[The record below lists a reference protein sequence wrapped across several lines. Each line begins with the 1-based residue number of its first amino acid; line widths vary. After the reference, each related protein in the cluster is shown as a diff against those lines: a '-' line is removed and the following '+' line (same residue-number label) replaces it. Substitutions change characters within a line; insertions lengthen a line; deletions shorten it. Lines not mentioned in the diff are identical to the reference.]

1 MLLVLKEYV
10 KYVKIILVYNHFYRG
25 EYKMKKISKKV
36 TALLLTVLLLCNVF
50 AIAIFETNAAEV
62 NEIQVSSNKI
72 PFYLTDQ
79 EARCFIGFIYNT
91 NDLTQEQLTKYDM
104 YKLLTG
110 QLSGE
115 EEQVA
120 TIQFSETMMSQLSR
134 TVDNL
139 DYINGY
145 SSDNLIS
152 YLTTKANGNFASD
165 VVNETLHKI
174 GNSFFDLFLDE
185 YTIHGGTLENM
196 EYEYFQNGLLA
207 WNAIDG
213 IASISD
219 KVQAYKNQI
228 LALSNATFYVSSANR
243 KEMYDYFLTYKN
255 NISIK
260 YTVSED
266 AFDLVMD
273 ANELCNEK
281 LAIIKAL
288 SPTLSNWGFLDNNML
303 LWGTEDRI
311 ALIEKWAEFT
321 YLLEESITNTTITS
335 NDDTSSQRSAIRYS
349 LIPSNYLSYEIRDD
363 FAYINSYTGNFT
375 AAMIPYEIEGHMVKG
390 INDNAFSENKSLRYI
405 YIPGTVSYIGE
416 NAFKNCYNLQQAYIP
431 NGKTN
436 INNKAFSVYRKLTI
450 NNNPYILDK
459 NLSIEIY
466 SSSGASVENYCNLS
480 NISFVSLDWDG
491 KSRQAVLPIDNT
503 YYVGSVAELYWVLS
517 HKSKASNVVISG
529 ILNFNSHDM
538 PRYGSYDSPYTS
550 QGKINIISAEFNNT
564 NSYNPNYWGTAKT
577 IGLIDSAKLDE
588 LYIDGLSINSSY
600 LSSAEVENHCYGG
613 LLFGYLKINKK
624 MVCKNININD
634 SNVNTTEGT
643 CGGLFGCLYIDNNA
657 TATISRIST
666 NYHLGGIVRYLESLV
681 IGGVTGQLINY
692 GEFNISH
699 TDIKGNFETI
709 SGNNM
714 LNKFYSG
721 YVGGIIGCVD
731 NSGNINAEYI
741 KSDFSAETHSS
752 YDNNEASHYIGV
764 LAATVNS
771 NTGKVCIKNSNANVI
786 YIYGDFRGYFG
797 GNTKHL
803 SIENST
809 LTVTIP
815 NDVKYI
821 NSDNSDYIT
830 GFIVDNNHPV
840 FSTEQGILLSK
851 KKESIIR
858 YPNGLEQTSYTIP
871 NYISDLSLHSF
882 QNSKNLKSISIP
894 NNVTCISHYAFEGC
908 TNLTDVYYEGSNSE
922 WKNNVKIYDYNDDLL
937 NANMHYKKLE
947 STDSNIKYKIIN
959 SSSVTITGYTGTDNE
974 LIIPDIL
981 NNYNVVG
988 IDEGAFDNC
997 PNLTSVSIRKN
1008 IKSIDSGAFRNC
1020 RNLSKINVSD
1030 GNPYFSSLNG
1040 VLFNKDFTSIVC
1052 YPQNKTESEYSLPD
1066 SVVSISEYA
1075 FCNCLNLSYVNIP
1088 KGIKAIG
1095 DYIFYGCTNLS
1106 NLNMPDD
1113 CESIG
1118 NYSFYGCTNLSNLKI
1133 SNNCRSIGDYAFYG
1147 CENLTCLEF
1156 TEKIDKIGN
1165 YAFGKCEKISYVKFL
1180 EKLDLLGDYAFSNCN
1195 NISYV
1200 EFSKGVDTIG
1210 SYAFYKCANL
1220 SKLSCYESLNYI
1232 GYYAFYYCE
1241 NITCVY
1247 LPNNTQR
1254 INNGAFRSCDKLCDV
1269 YYDGNADEWK
1279 KIDIGEYNQCL
1290 LKCNIH
1296 CKDTVILAPE
1306 VTDQGKVYFK
1316 NTFNWSKVYCYMWTG
1331 SGGEGYQNSV
1341 WPGVNMVDE
1350 GNDIW
1355 SCDLSSKY
1363 SYIIFSDGNMQSTDL
1378 VIPGDGYIAIPTNSP
1393 HCFDV
1398 SWEPYTST
1406 NNDLGDVNRDGIVN
1420 IHDATI
1426 IQKHIVNLYEFTDEQ
1441 VVIADVNLDGIVDIT
1456 DVTKIQ
1462 EYIVGYVDKL

>member
-1 MLLVLKEYV
+1 
-10 KYVKIILVYNHFYRG
+10 
-25 EYKMKKISKKV
+25 MKKI
-36 TALLLTVLLLCNVF
+36 LIRLLTFIFCVLLASNCFTIGIYQV
-50 AIAIFETNAAEV
+50 NATERE
-62 NEIQVSSNKI
+62 NNSTSKSNKTKI

-91 NDLTQEQLTKYDM
+91 NDLTPEQLTKYDM

-115 EEQVA
+115 DEQDA
-120 TIQFSETMMSQLSR
+120 SIQFLETMMAQLSR

-152 YLTTKANGNFASD
+152 YLTTKANGNIASD

-185 YTIHGGTLENM
+185 YTIHGGALENL

-213 IASISD
+213 IASISN

-228 LALSNATFYVSSANR
+228 LALSNATFYLASANR

-255 NISIK
+255 NINIK

-266 AFDLVMD
+266 AFNLVMN
-273 ANELCNEK
+273 ANEMCNEK

-288 SPTLSNWGFLDNNML
+288 SPTLSNWGFLDKNML
-303 LWGTEDRI
+303 LWGTEDRV

-321 YLLEESITNTTITS
+321 YLLEESVTNTTITS
-335 NDDTSSQRSAIRYS
+335 NDDTSSQNSAIRYS
-349 LIPSNYLSYEIRDD
+349 LIPSTCLNYEIKDD
-363 FAYINSYTGNFT
+363 FAYINSYSGNFT

-390 INDNAFSENKSLRYI
+390 INANAFLENKSLRYI

-459 NLSIEIY
+459 NLSIVIY
-466 SSSGASVENYCNLS
+466 SSSGASVEDYCNLS
-480 NISFVSLDWDG
+480 NMSFVSLGWDG
-491 KSRQAVLPIDNT
+491 KSMQAVLPIDNT

-517 HKSKASNVVISG
+517 HKTKVNNVVISG

-564 NSYNPNYWGTAKT
+564 HSHNQYYWGIKT
-577 IGLIDSAKLDE
+577 IGLIDSAEFDE
-588 LYIDGLSINSSY
+588 LYIDGLSINSSS
-600 LSSAEVENHCYGG
+600 LSSDEVEKHCYGG

-643 CGGLFGCLYIDNNA
+643 CGGLFGCLYINNNA
-657 TATISRIST
+657 TATISRIIT
-666 NYHLGGIVRYLESLV
+666 NYHLGGVVKYLQSQV

-721 YVGGIIGCVD
+721 YVGGIIGCVN

-741 KSDFSAETHSS
+741 KSDFSAETRSS

-764 LAATVNS
+764 LAAEVNS

-786 YIYGDFRGYFG
+786 YIYGEFRGYFG

-851 KKESIIR
+851 TKKSIIR

-871 NYISDLSLHSF
+871 NYISDLSLNSF

-894 NNVTCISHYAFEGC
+894 NKVTCISHYAFKGC

-922 WKNNVKIYDYNDDLL
+922 WKSNVKIYPYNDELL
-937 NANMHYKKLE
+937 NANMHYNKLE

-959 SSSVTITGYTGTDNE
+959 SSSVTITGYTGNDNE

-988 IDEGAFDNC
+988 IDGGNFNNC
-997 PNLTSVSIRKN
+997 TNLTSISINKN
-1008 IKSIDSGAFRNC
+1008 IKYINSDAFKNC
-1020 RNLSKINVSD
+1020 KNLSKINVSD
-1030 GNPYFSSLNG
+1030 DNPYFSSLNG

-1052 YPQNKTESEYSLPD
+1052 YPQNKKDNEYSLPD

-1075 FCNCLNLSYVNIP
+1075 FYNCLNLSYVNIP

-1095 DYIFYGCTNLS
+1095 DYTFYGCSNLS
-1106 NLNMPDD
+1106 NIDIPDN

-1118 NYSFYGCTNLSNLKI
+1118 NYAFWGCDSLSYLKF
-1133 SNNCRSIGDYAFYG
+1133 SH
-1147 CENLTCLEF
+1147 
-1156 TEKIDKIGN
+1156 KIHT
-1165 YAFGKCEKISYVKFL
+1165 
-1180 EKLDLLGDYAFSNCN
+1180 LGEHAFSNCN
-1195 NISYV
+1195 NLSSV
-1200 EFSKGVDTIG
+1200 EFSKGIDTIG
-1210 SYAFYKCANL
+1210 DYAFDKCINL
-1220 SKLSCYESLNYI
+1220 SKVNFQEELKQI
-1232 GYYAFYYCE
+1232 GYYAFYNCE
-1241 NITCVY
+1241 KITCVY
-1247 LPNNTQR
+1247 LPNNIQK
-1254 INNGAFRSCDKLCDV
+1254 INNSAFRNCDRLSDV
-1269 YYDGNADEWK
+1269 YFNGISNEWK
-1279 KIDIGEYNQCL
+1279 KLDIGEYNQCL

-1296 CKDTVILAPE
+1296 CTDTLIKAPK
-1306 VTDQGKVYFK
+1306 VSDNGKIYF
-1316 NTFNWSKVYCYMWTG
+1316 NNIFDWHEVYCYMWTG
-1331 SGGEGYQNSV
+1331 SGGEGLQNST
-1341 WPGVNMVDE
+1341 WPGILMKSE
-1350 GNDIW
+1350 GDNIW

-1363 SYIIFSDGNMQSTDL
+1363 SYVIFSNGNIQTSDL
-1378 VIPGDGYIAIPTNSP
+1378 IIPGDGYIATPTNMS
-1393 HCFDV
+1393 HNFDV
-1398 SWEPYTST
+1398 SWEQYKSKQEYS
-1406 NNDLGDVNRDGIVN
+1406 LGDINSDGMIDIRDVSV
-1420 IHDATI
+1420 
-1426 IQKHIVNLYEFTDEQ
+1426 IQKYTAHMIDFTNEQ
-1441 VVIADVNLDGIVDIT
+1441 IKVADVNSDGIVDIKDAT
-1456 DVTKIQ
+1456 NIQ
-1462 EYIVGYVDKL
+1462 KYVVRLTNKLG